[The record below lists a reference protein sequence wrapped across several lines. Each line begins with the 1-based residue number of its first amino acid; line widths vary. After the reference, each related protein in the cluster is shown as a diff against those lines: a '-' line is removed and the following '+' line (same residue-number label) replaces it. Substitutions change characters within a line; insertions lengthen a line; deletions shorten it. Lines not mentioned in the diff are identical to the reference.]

1 MQLSAPSTLIGW
13 ELFYLYERG
22 YMAKSQT
29 VNKYAHLEYRVLHE
43 LDISINEYW
52 YLDMVYQLSRD
63 GWCYKSLQSVAD
75 DMKLSKQGVVKMRDR
90 LIQRGFIKK
99 NIKGHV
105 KTEVAYNSVYR
116 LDENEYKTT
125 KKRTTQLH
133 NRTTEYN
140 ATVQLS
146 STKNNK
152 ENKKRLDNLEGIKKY
167 QQMRARLGL

>member
-1 MQLSAPSTLIGW
+1 
-13 ELFYLYERG
+13 
-22 YMAKSQT
+22 MAKSQT

-63 GWCYKSLQSVAD
+63 GWCYKSLQSIAD

-90 LIQRGFIKK
+90 LIQRGLIKK

-116 LDENEYKTT
+116 LDEVTYKST
-125 KKRTTQLH
+125 K
-133 NRTTEYN
+133 NRTTKFTERTTKYN
-140 ATVQLS
+140 GTVQLS

-152 ENKKRLDNLEGIKKY
+152 ENKKRLDNLEGIKRY
-167 QQMRARLGL
+167 QQMRARLGI